1 MQIDLPGVAADGT
14 VAVVG
19 PGVGFTF
26 EHRGQAFVRMRV
38 SWDID
43 KPPIVHPLPSGK
55 AGQPQA
61 RSLAPGR
68 YLVSVRVHA
77 TDLPG
82 LPNASIDSDLSINGK
97 LVLAATGQVPSKDPK
112 VDIDGRLFFLVVS

>member
-14 VAVVG
+14 VEVDG
-19 PGVGFTF
+19 PTVGFTF

-43 KPPIVHPLPSGK
+43 KQPILHPLASGK
-55 AGQPQA
+55 AGQPKP
-61 RSLAPGR
+61 RDLAPGR

-82 LPNASIDSDLSINGK
+82 LPTASIASDLLINGK
-97 LVLAATGQVPSKDPK
+97 LVLAAIGTVPNKEPK
-112 VDIDGRLFFLVVS
+112 VDVDGRLFFLIVS

>member
-1 MQIDLPGVAADGT
+1 MQINLPGVAVDGT
-14 VAVVG
+14 VDVVG
-19 PGVGFTF
+19 PTVRFAF

-43 KPPIVHPLPSGK
+43 KPPIVHPFPSGT
-55 AGQPQA
+55 AGQPQP
-61 RSLAPGR
+61 RTLAPGR

-82 LPNASIDSDLSINGK
+82 LPNASINSNLSINGK
-97 LVLAATGQVPSKDPK
+97 RVLVVTGKVPEQDPK
-112 VDIDGRLFFLVVS
+112 VDIDGRLFFLIVS

>member
-1 MQIDLPGVAADGT
+1 MEIDLPGVAADGT
-14 VAVVG
+14 VELVG
-19 PGVGFTF
+19 PNVAFTF

-43 KPPIVHPLPSGK
+43 KQPIMHPLPSGK
-55 AGQPQA
+55 AGQPQP
-61 RSLAPGR
+61 RTLAPGR

-97 LVLAATGQVPSKDPK
+97 LVLAATGKVPTLEPK